1 MNRELPITAVQEALR
16 RRWRF
21 WTPVYLLLAL
31 VFLIGLVSTALGL
44 IVLMRVSQNHTP
56 RYGDIVEHFK
66 YGSIGAEQNS
76 GIPYRVWR
84 ALPRLFPEA
93 FEQRDDYAAF
103 GFLYENDA
111 DDRPR
116 DLPIGIA
123 RRVDRGVELVWF
135 NCATCHTGTVTAPN
149 GEDKSH
155 SARLV
160 VPAMPSNNLDLYR
173 FIRFLLDSAADERLS
188 PDILIPAINRT
199 GPTLGRIEEAI
210 YRWFV
215 IPALREGL
223 VTRRSRLLPLLDKQP
238 PWGPGRVDTFNP
250 YKRIQANWPMS
261 SLLPEEFIGTA
272 DFPSI
277 FQQGP
282 REGMHLHWDGNNT
295 SLAERNLS
303 AALGAGVTPES
314 VDHAAIDRV
323 ADWLKSLRPPPS
335 PYRTDPAAVARG
347 RDTYMKHAC
356 VACHGYQDVQG
367 YVFKGEKLGQVE
379 LNYDPKI
386 EPDKQLGTDPR
397 RLDSYTERLR
407 DFQLAELFKG
417 TQYQFK
423 SFEKTFGYANLPLD
437 GLWLRAPYLHNGSI
451 PTLADLLEP
460 PEKRPAKFIR
470 GIDKLDPDRGGFV
483 APACDGPPAQSKNFC
498 FDTGLPGN
506 NNAGHRY
513 GTNLSPAEK
522 SDLLAYLLTF

>member
-1 MNRELPITAVQEALR
+1 MNREVPVTAVQEALR

-21 WTPVYLLLAL
+21 RTPVYLLLGL

-44 IVLMRVSQNHTP
+44 IVLLRISQNHTP
-56 RYGDIVEHFK
+56 RYADIVEHFK
-66 YGSIGAEQNS
+66 YGSIGAEQN
-76 GIPYRVWR
+76 GFPYRVWR

-93 FEQRDDYAAF
+93 FERRDDYAAF

-111 DDRPR
+111 DDRQR
-116 DLPIGIA
+116 DLPIGIS
-123 RRVDRGVELVWF
+123 RRVYRGVELVGF
-135 NCATCHTGTVTAPN
+135 NCATCHVGTVTVPN
-149 GEDKSH
+149 QGDKSG
-155 SARLV
+155 SRLV
-160 VPAMPSNNLDLYR
+160 VAAMPSNNLNWYR
-173 FIRFLLDSAADERLS
+173 FIRFLLDAAADERLS
-188 PDILIPAINRT
+188 PDILIPAINQT
-199 GPTLGRIEEAI
+199 GPKLGRIEEAI

-215 IPALREGL
+215 IPTLREGL
-223 VTRRSRLLPLLDKQP
+223 VTRRSRLLPLLEKQP

-250 YKRIQANWPMS
+250 YKRIQANMPLN
-261 SLLPEEFIGTA
+261 SLLPGELIGTA

-277 FQQGP
+277 FLQGP

-303 AALGAGVTPES
+303 AAIGAGVTPES

-323 ADWLKSLRPPPS
+323 ADWLKSLQPPPS
-335 PYRTDPAAVARG
+335 PYRTDAAAAARG
-347 RDTYMKHAC
+347 RDTYMRYGC

-379 LNYDPKI
+379 LNYDPKVGPT
-386 EPDKQLGTDPR
+386 EQLGVDPR

-417 TQYQFK
+417 TKYQFK

-437 GLWLRAPYLHNGSI
+437 GLWLRAPYLHNGSV
-451 PTLADLLEP
+451 PTLAALLEP
-460 PEKRPAKFIR
+460 PEKRPANFSR
-470 GIDKLDPDRGGFV
+470 GIDTLDPGRGGFV
-483 APACDGPPAQSKNFC
+483 APPCDPPPAQMKNFC
-498 FDTGLPGN
+498 YDTSLPGN
-506 NNAGHRY
+506 NNTGHRY